1 VLSARGE
8 KLMVKFTSAVG
19 KPSLSKKQLAANEE
33 ALNWDDINAIRKA
46 TKGCITIMKERIN
59 S

>member
-1 VLSARGE
+1 MA
-8 KLMVKFTSAVG
+8 KFTAAIG
-19 KPSLSKKQLAANEE
+19 KPNLSKKQLATNEE

-46 TKGCITIMKERIN
+46 TKGCISIMKDRIN